1 MFNVVQDGKLVKD
14 VAEEKKNMVE
24 VVITIVNLIL
34 LNHMK
39 MKEKDLECWNR
50 LLLDRQG
57 ELSLV
62 MML

>member
-14 VAEEKKNMVE
+14 VAEEKKNIVE

-34 LNHMK
+34 LNRMK